1 MFHRG
6 ILVRQEYKF
15 RSVSKSSG
23 QLEFLLEIPFRLV
36 HLCRLHLKELVFS
49 RAEYYSLQVL
59 CLSLDTG

>member
-36 HLCRLHLKELVFS
+36 HLCRLHLKELVFPERNNIHFKFS
-49 RAEYYSLQVL
+49 VL
-59 CLSLDTG
+59 A